1 MQNMESL
8 KTKKI
13 TSKLTVDDKEV
24 EINEVRKRLNIQQ
37 KEIAQVQKGITALET
52 KLEQKRADRHS
63 LLKGCKV
70 DTIFMEM
77 TGPNAIDLS
86 FCWFQISAYLGLRFA
101 TRFYPSN
108 WCTLQM
114 DDIRLPMVSGT
125 MDDISQ
131 EGDSSQDGD
140 TPMDSM
146 SSQVLYLRNYY
157 YFAVSSFVMLS

>member
-13 TSKLTVDDKEV
+13 TSKSTVDDKEV

-70 DTIFMEM
+70 DTFLAALKEQPI
-77 TGPNAIDLS
+77 
-86 FCWFQISAYLGLRFA
+86 
-101 TRFYPSN
+101 
-108 WCTLQM
+108 
-114 DDIRLPMVSGT
+114 V
-125 MDDISQ
+125 
-131 EGDSSQDGD
+131 
-140 TPMDSM
+140 
-146 SSQVLYLRNYY
+146 
-157 YFAVSSFVMLS
+157 SFV